1 VFSSSPRLGFLEK
14 EGHLRYTLDDAL
26 NAVKVKALHA
36 ALNYSHGGNI
46 KTQLRLV

>member
-1 VFSSSPRLGFLEK
+1 VFSSSPRLGFLE